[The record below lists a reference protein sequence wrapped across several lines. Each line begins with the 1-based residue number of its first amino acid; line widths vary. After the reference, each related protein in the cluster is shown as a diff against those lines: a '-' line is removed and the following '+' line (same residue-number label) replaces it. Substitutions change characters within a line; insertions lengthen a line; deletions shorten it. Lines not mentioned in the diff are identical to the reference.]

1 MIKGINHIGFKVVT
15 GMGTTFRAFN
25 PSKDEFLPEEFSSA
39 SDEQINV
46 AAELAKE
53 AFVLYKNTSAEKRA
67 DFLEAI
73 AEAILDLGDS
83 LLERAHRESGLP
95 LARLTGERGR
105 TVNQLR
111 MFADILREGSWVEAV
126 IDTAMPDRQPLPRPD
141 IRKMSQPVG
150 PVAVFGASNF
160 PLAFSTAGGDT
171 ASALAAGNPVI
182 VKAHPGHPG
191 TNELVASAI
200 ISAAQKTG
208 MPNGVFSSIIGNRIE
223 TGVQLVKHPNIKAV
237 GFTGSYQAGMN
248 LVRIAAERPEPIPVF
263 AEMGSINPVVVLPGI
278 LDKEMDKIAGQLAA
292 SVTLGV
298 GQFCTNPGLIFIME
312 SDKSEDF
319 ISMLKEKMA
328 ATPHDTM
335 LNQSVCRSY
344 YQRRDELASKDGT
357 LTVLQGDNMEETG
370 QGTSALYRVSGSRFI
385 SDDDLQFEVFGPSTL
400 VVVCRDQNELKEA
413 IRHCHG
419 QLTGTVMGVDEE
431 FGRYRDCISA
441 LQEKVG
447 RLIFNGVP
455 TGVEVCHAMIHGGP
469 FPASS
474 NSQFT
479 SVGADAIKRFV
490 RPVCFQDCPAELL
503 PDELKDGNP
512 MGIFRKVNSMWGR
525 H

>member
-1 MIKGINHIGFKVVT
+1 MIKGINWSGFETVK
-15 GMGTTFRAFN
+15 GTCSAFCAFN
-25 PSKDEFLPEEFSSA
+25 LAKGEYLPEIFSSA
-39 SDEQINV
+39 SDEQIGR
-46 AAELAKE
+46 AAELADE
-53 AFVLYKNTSAEKRA
+53 AFHIYKNISVEKRA

-73 AEAILDLGDS
+73 AEAIFELGES
-83 LLERAHRESGLP
+83 LPLRAHQESGLP

-126 IDTAMPDRQPLPRPD
+126 IDPAMPDRQPQPRPD
-141 IRKMSQPVG
+141 IRKMSLPLG

-208 MPNGVFSSIIGNRIE
+208 MPNGVFSSIIGNQIE
-223 TGVQLVKHPNIKAV
+223 TGIQLVKHPRVKAV
-237 GFTGSYQAGMN
+237 GFTGSYQAGIS

-278 LDKEMDKIAGQLAA
+278 LGKETDKIAGQLAA

-298 GQFCTNPGLIFIME
+298 GQFCTNPGLIFIIE
-312 SDKSEDF
+312 SEKSEDF
-319 ISMLKEKMA
+319 ISILKEKMA

-335 LNQSVCRSY
+335 LNQGVCRSY
-344 YQRRDELASKDGT
+344 YQRRDELASKTGT
-357 LTVLQGDNMEETG
+357 TTVLQGDNLAETG
-370 QGTSALYRVSGSRFI
+370 QGTSALYRVEGHRFI

-400 VVVCRDQNELKEA
+400 VVVCRDQKELKEA

-419 QLTGTVMGVDEE
+419 QLTGTIMGIPEDLER
-431 FGRYRDCISA
+431 FRNCIMA

-474 NSQFT
+474 NSQST
-479 SVGADAIKRFV
+479 SVGADAIKRFA
-490 RPVCFQDCPAELL
+490 RPVCFQDCPEELL

-512 MGIFRKVNSMWGR
+512 MGIFRKVNGVWGR